1 MAIGSGLGA
10 QLGIA
15 PEPPGT
21 YGTYVAPTRF
31 IEFTKESLALKKT
44 TAQSSGIAAG
54 RLLPLSSRRVVT
66 RREAQGSI
74 DLEIANK
81 GMGLLIQAL
90 MGTTVT
96 PVQQGAG
103 PAYLQ
108 THTLADTAGKSLT
121 IQKGVPLTTGTV
133 TKKNFL
139 GCKVT
144 SGEFSCE
151 VGQMLNGSFE
161 FDGRDVE
168 ETSALAAASYSN
180 MSPFNFAQMGIKTG
194 SFGTETALDNIRKVS
209 CKIERPQDVE
219 RFYANASALK
229 KEPISN
235 DQVKISGS
243 LESDYGATTLDDLHT
258 TDGATSLVWEFTGPL
273 IAATFYE
280 TFRLTLPAIKID
292 EGPPVVDGFGVV
304 KPSFNYVGL
313 YDGTNMP
320 KIELISTDTT
330 V

>member
-15 PEPPGT
+15 AETT
-21 YGTYVAPTRF
+21 YGTFVAPSRF
-31 IEFTKESLALKKT
+31 VEFTKESLVLRKT
-44 TAQSSGIAAG
+44 TAQSAGIAAG
-54 RLLPLSSRRVVT
+54 RLLALDKRRVLT
-66 RREAQGSI
+66 RREASGSI
-74 DLEIANK
+74 DMEIVNK

-121 IQKGVPLTTGTV
+121 IQKGIPLTTGVV
-133 TKKNFL
+133 TKKNVL
-139 GCKVT
+139 GCKIT

-151 VGQMLNGSFE
+151 VGGLLTGAFE

-168 ETSALAAASYSN
+168 ESSALAAASYPTLT
-180 MSPFNFAQMGIKTG
+180 PFHFQQMGIKTG
-194 SFGTETALDNIRKVS
+194 AFGTETARTGIRKVS
-209 CKIERPQDVE
+209 CKIERPQEVE
-219 RFYANASALK
+219 RFYAGAAGLK
-229 KEPISN
+229 AEPISN
-235 DQVKISGS
+235 DQVKISGT
-243 LESDYGATTLDDLHT
+243 LESDYVDTTLDDLHT
-258 TDGATSLVWEFTGPL
+258 SDGSTSLVWEFVGPL

-280 TFRLTLPAIKID
+280 TFRITLPAIRLD

-313 YDGTNMP
+313 YDGTNQP
-320 KIELISTDTT
+320 KIEIISTDVTL
-330 V
+330 